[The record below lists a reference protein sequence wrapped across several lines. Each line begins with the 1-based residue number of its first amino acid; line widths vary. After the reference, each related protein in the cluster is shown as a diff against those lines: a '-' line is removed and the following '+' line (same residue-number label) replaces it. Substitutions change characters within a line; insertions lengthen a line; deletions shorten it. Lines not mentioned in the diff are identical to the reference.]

1 MGGGPAAMSGQR
13 ALPIPKTSARR
24 RLSRRHARQTRRRV
38 AGVWSLALRL
48 GRVSNLPT
56 VWSNVLAGAVLS
68 GHAVTGG
75 PLALLLLSLSLI
87 YVAGMYLNDVC
98 DRHIDARERPERPIP
113 AGLASARLVLLA
125 GAAQLAVGVA
135 LLAALG
141 LSALLAGLCLAATV
155 VLYDLWHKHNPLSP
169 LLMGLCR
176 MQVYLISGLALGAG
190 ALSGPLLLAAL
201 ALLAYLI
208 ALTYVAKQEGRAG
221 LGRLAPLLGL
231 AAPPLYLLSQ
241 PFQPWALPFL
251 LLSLGWSAHCLRLAW
266 PGPGRDMPRAVGG
279 LIAGIALAD
288 ALFIAAAGQ
297 PQWAALAVLAAW
309 LTRTWQRRVP
319 GT

>member
-1 MGGGPAAMSGQR
+1 MSGQP

-56 VWSNVLAGAVLS
+56 VWSNVLVGAALS
-68 GHAVTGG
+68 GHVAAGG

-113 AGLASARLVLLA
+113 AGLASARRVLLA
-125 GAAQLAVGVA
+125 GSAQLAVGVA

-155 VLYDLWHKHNPLSP
+155 VLYDLWHKGNPLSP

-221 LGRLAPLLGL
+221 LGRVAPLLGL

-251 LLSLGWSAHCLRLAW
+251 LLSLGWSAHCLRLAR
-266 PGPGRDMPRAVGG
+266 PGPGRDMPRAVGS

-288 ALFIAAAGQ
+288 ALFIAAAGL

-309 LTRTWQRRVP
+309 LTRSWQRRVP